1 MVGSG
6 IKPSFDGI
14 LLLIEDLTVDEKS
27 QLVKRLL
34 GSLPSG
40 VVEINQATSEQL
52 GEMLRAI
59 ADRVTTR
66 NV

>member
-6 IKPSFDGI
+6 IKPSLDGI

-40 VVEINQATSEQL
+40 VVEINQATSQEL

-59 ADRVTTR
+59 ADRVTAA